1 MNFNN
6 DNSTQL
12 NITTSSY
19 LPSYSSTTNPSIL
32 FNDGTSGIY
41 NATANSII
49 MYTSGTTAL
58 TIDSNQCL
66 YGNGTGLTHIQYSNI
81 DNKPTNFQC
90 DYNSTLINKPST
102 FPGDYNNL
110 INKPTNFQSD
120 YNSTVINTPNLSVY
134 ATNTNLNNL
143 SSQSYLD
150 IPNIK
155 TTSTTILTNLN
166 SVSTNS
172 TLSINN
178 LNATSTTIFTNLNS
192 LSTNSIL
199 SINNL
204 NATMNSIFSISS
216 THQLAINN
224 LNATSTTIF
233 TNLNSLSTNSALSIN
248 NLNATMN
255 NIFSISSTHQLA
267 INNLNATSTTI
278 FTNLNSL
285 STNSTLSIN
294 NINATS
300 TTIFTNLNSLSTN
313 SILSINNLNATSTT
327 LLTNINSLSTNSILS
342 INNINAT
349 STTILGLV
357 NGHTTS
363 IANLNATST
372 TLLTNIN
379 NLNSTST
386 TILGLVNGHT
396 TSISN
401 LNATSTTLLSNINT
415 ISSNTSLITQ
425 SYISIAGTNPYYS
438 LGNGSLLGYYNT
450 TIISGPNPLSSSA
463 IIGDSIL
470 RAAYNSRLLLQSGT
484 MNTAFYIDSS
494 NNVVS
499 NSPFTCLSSLNVSG
513 TATLNNTTIKGVI
526 SFPSNQW
533 ITDSNTNVYVNQR
546 IYFDNGAKTYFRSGG
561 TSTTPLL
568 DGFIFRNGQA
578 GTDLLN
584 IDGSGNSTQLGSL
597 LVGGAST
604 YVSSLNV
611 SGNTTLNNATTCN
624 SSLNVSGNI
633 TSLSSLNVSGTAN
646 LGPLFINNSTTNNT
660 FFQIGTTGNILTIRG
675 SAFSWL
681 GCSEYTYDSHI
692 ALYSGQGANYRCCPS
707 SGHILGD
714 TSGNSFMSLTQA
726 SNYSNSP
733 FTFANAVSCNSSLNV
748 AGNINIGGSIG
759 GNLNIGGFLTCGN
772 RWATFSLN
780 ISLVSG
786 TTYCAG
792 FVFNNYPNLVNGKT
806 FLIDCAI
813 TQAGLPTSTSY
824 GFTQVINNPG
834 TTSSGNVVTK
844 NLYYS
849 SNTASNWYNAYTSWN
864 DALNVY
870 TYGTSLPQLVC
881 TLRLMVL
888 G

>member
-363 IANLNATST
+363 I
-372 TLLTNIN
+372 
-379 NLNSTST
+379 
-386 TILGLVNGHT
+386 
-396 TSISN
+396 SN

-533 ITDSNTNVYVNQR
+533 ITDSNINVYVNQR

-714 TSGNSFMSLTQA
+714 TSGNSFMSLTQT

-733 FTFANAVSCNSSLNV
+733 FIFANAVSCNSSLNV

-780 ISLVSG
+780 ISLVGG

-792 FVFNNYPNLVNGKT
+792 FFLNNYPNLVNGKT

-834 TTSSGNVVTK
+834 PTTSGNVVTK

>member
-1 MNFNN
+1 MTVFIQDTSTQTTSGISSNQNYSTQTIPKINFNG
-6 DNSTQL
+6 TGG
-12 NITTSSY
+12 IY
-19 LPSYSSTTNPSIL
+19 NPSIDNIRIFTNNTDAL
-32 FNDGTSGIY
+32 
-41 NATANSII
+41 II
-49 MYTSGTTAL
+49 
-58 TIDSNQCL
+58 DNNQCL
-66 YGNGTGLTHIQYSNI
+66 YGNGTGLTHLQYNNI
-81 DNKPTNFQC
+81 DNKPS
-90 DYNSTLINKPST
+90 Y
-102 FPGDYNNL
+102 FP
-110 INKPTNFQSD
+110 SD
-120 YNSTVINTPNLSVY
+120 YNSTIINTPNLSVY
-134 ATNTNLNNL
+134 ATNTNLNNV
-143 SSQSYLD
+143 STQSYID

-155 TTSTTILTNLN
+155 TTSTTI
-166 SVSTNS
+166 
-172 TLSINN
+172 
-178 LNATSTTIFTNLNS
+178 FTNVNS

-233 TNLNSLSTNSALSIN
+233 TNLNSLSTNSILSIN

-255 NIFSISSTHQLA
+255 NIFSISSTHQ
-267 INNLNATSTTI
+267 
-278 FTNLNSL
+278 
-285 STNSTLSIN
+285 
-294 NINATS
+294 
-300 TTIFTNLNSLSTN
+300 
-313 SILSINNLNATSTT
+313 LSINNLNATSTT

-707 SGHILGD
+707 FGHILGD
-714 TSGNSFMSLTQA
+714 TSGNSFMSLTQT

-733 FTFANAVSCNSSLNV
+733 FIFANAVSCNSSLNV

-786 TTYCAG
+786 TIYCAG
-792 FVFNNYPNLVNGKT
+792 FFFNNYPNLVNGKT